1 MSAVR
6 VEVVDYVRSHGK
18 TPRGYGSWAFAFDR
32 HATVDDMHWE
42 HQSTYADAKAKAK
55 AKASSA
61 AAKSKPTK
69 SKSGPAASS
78 AAADSVLASSLAA
91 VDRCVIELDSDE

>member
-42 HQSTYADAKAKAK
+42 HQSTYADAKAKAVV
-55 AKASSA
+55 
-61 AAKSKPTK
+61 AAKQRGAT
-69 SKSGPAASS
+69 
-78 AAADSVLASSLAA
+78 
-91 VDRCVIELDSDE
+91 CVWVQP